1 MDIKIKT
8 MDASQSK
15 RKRNFWLAALGLLG
29 FQSCS
34 PVTAEYGTP
43 SATFKVNGNVIN
55 AQTEQP
61 IADIKV
67 LMKRKL
73 EYQDTSFVT
82 QVDSA
87 TTDTNGAFS
96 LKHTDFPEK
105 PEFIIQI
112 IDADDEKNGLF
123 EDHDTIVSFENEEFR
138 NGDSGWY
145 KGEASKTVEIKLKPL
160 K

>member
-8 MDASQSK
+8 MDASQPK

-67 LMKRKL
+67 LMKRKF
-73 EYQDTSFVT
+73 EFSDTAFVA

-87 TTDTNGAFS
+87 TTDENGAFN
-96 LKHTDFPEK
+96 LKYTDIPEK

-112 IDADDEKNGLF
+112 VDADDEKNGLF
-123 EDHDTIVSFENEEFR
+123 EDHDTIVSFENPKFE
-138 NGDSGWY
+138 NGNNKWY
-145 KGEASKTVEIKLKPL
+145 EGEVSKTLEIKLKPL